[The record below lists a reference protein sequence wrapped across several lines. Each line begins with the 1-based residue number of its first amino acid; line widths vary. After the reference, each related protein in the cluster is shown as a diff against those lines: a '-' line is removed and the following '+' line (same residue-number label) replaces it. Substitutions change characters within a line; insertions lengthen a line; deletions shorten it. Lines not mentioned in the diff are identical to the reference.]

1 MTLSIRTKLLVGACV
16 LIAFSAL
23 IAGIAIKQLSDAH
36 EKSDALYRA
45 AYRPVVASLAIDGAA
60 RDAALQ
66 GATYNQLAASM
77 GPARAMKS
85 TQGQAAVDAVE
96 ADLERI
102 TRAIPSLATVPTS
115 LAPSAR
121 QVRVGALQFRAAFE
135 RLLEQPAG
143 SPAFR
148 AAEQKV
154 YAALDRMQSGAAV
167 LSTKGDQA
175 AKADADA
182 IGDAYTSSRTLVLGA
197 LALATLLGLG
207 GAFLLSG
214 SIRRGV
220 QAIRERLAS
229 LQEHDTTSLRT
240 GLEAISGG
248 DLTQRA
254 DAVTEPITRISRD
267 EIGGIARAVNE
278 IAVDTR
284 RSVESYNASLASLS
298 DMIGRV
304 AGSAQTVSAASQQM
318 ATTSADAGR
327 AVGEITSAV
336 GEVATGA
343 ERQVQAIEGARRMT
357 DEMAEATK
365 ASAAVAEETAHAAD
379 AAREVAQQGAD
390 AVGHATEA
398 MAAVRAASGQATDA
412 IRELGAKS
420 EQIGGS
426 VDTIT
431 TIAEQTNLL
440 ALNAAIEAARAG
452 EQGRGFAVVA
462 DEVRKLAEES
472 QAAAASIAQ
481 LIGEIQSETSRAVD
495 VVEMGGARSDESAQ
509 TVEQAR
515 DAFADINRH
524 VQEVTSR
531 IEQIA
536 SAAQQLSV
544 TSARIGDEMSS
555 VAAVAEETSAST
567 QQVSASTE
575 QTSASTQQISSSAQE
590 LAHTAAELHELVG
603 RFSLANAEAEPAAA
617 TVAGEPVDET
627 SDAAAAADS
636 AS

>member
-1 MTLSIRTKLLVGACV
+1 M
-16 LIAFSAL
+16 
-23 IAGIAIKQLSDAH
+23 
-36 EKSDALYRA
+36 
-45 AYRPVVASLAIDGAA
+45 
-60 RDAALQ
+60 
-66 GATYNQLAASM
+66 
-77 GPARAMKS
+77 
-85 TQGQAAVDAVE
+85 
-96 ADLERI
+96 
-102 TRAIPSLATVPTS
+102 
-115 LAPSAR
+115 
-121 QVRVGALQFRAAFE
+121 GALQFRAAFE
-135 RLLEQPAG
+135 RMLKQTAG

-148 AAEQKV
+148 ASMQKV
-154 YAALDRMQSGAAV
+154 YAALDSMQSGAA
-167 LSTKGDQA
+167 LISAKGDEVA
-175 AKADADA
+175 RADVKD
-182 IGDAYTSSRTLVLGA
+182 ISDAYTSSRALVLGA
-197 LALATLLGLG
+197 LALSALLGLA
-207 GAFLLSG
+207 GALLLSG

-220 QAIRERLAS
+220 QAIRDRLVS
-229 LQEHDTTSLRT
+229 LQEHDTASLRT
-240 GLEAISGG
+240 GLEAISAG

-254 DAVTEPITRISRD
+254 NAVTTPITRISRD
-267 EIGGIARAVNE
+267 EIGGIARAINE
-278 IAVDTR
+278 IAADTR

-304 AGSAQTVSAASQQM
+304 TGSAEAVSAASQQM

-327 AVGEITSAV
+327 AVGEIASAV

-357 DEMAEATK
+357 DEMAAATK

-379 AAREVAQQGAD
+379 AAREVAQRGAA
-390 AVGHATEA
+390 AVGQATEA

-420 EQIGGS
+420 EQIGGI

-495 VVEMGGARSDESAQ
+495 VVETGGSRTDDSAQ

-515 DAFADINRH
+515 EAFTDINRH

-555 VAAVAEETSAST
+555 VAAVAEQTSAST

-590 LAHTAAELHELVG
+590 LAHTAAELHDLVG
-603 RFSLANAEAEPAAA
+603 RFSLEEAEAEPAAVA
-617 TVAGEPVDET
+617 VAGEPVDET
-627 SDAAAAADS
+627 SDAPATSDC

>member
-1 MTLSIRTKLLVGACV
+1 MTLSIRTKLLLGACV

-66 GATYNQLAASM
+66 GATYNQLAATI
-77 GPARAMKS
+77 GPARALESAEGK
-85 TQGQAAVDAVE
+85 AAVKAVDA
-96 ADLERI
+96 DLKRI
-102 TRAIPSLATVPTS
+102 AVALPSLATVPPS

-121 QVRVGALQFRAAFE
+121 QVRVGALQFRTAFK

-148 AAEQKV
+148 ASMQKV
-154 YAALDRMQSGAAV
+154 YAALDRMQSGAA
-167 LSTKGDQA
+167 SISAKGDGLA
-175 AKADADA
+175 RADAKE
-182 IGDAYTSSRTLVLGA
+182 INDAYTSSRALVLGA
-197 LALATLLGLG
+197 LALSVLLGLA
-207 GAFLLSG
+207 GALLLSG

-220 QAIRERLAS
+220 QAICERLAS
-229 LQEHDTTSLRT
+229 LQQHDTASLRT
-240 GLEAISGG
+240 GLEAISDG

-254 DAVTEPITRISRD
+254 DAVTTPITRISRD

-420 EQIGGS
+420 EQIGGI

-575 QTSASTQQISSSAQE
+575 HTSASTQQISSSAQE
-590 LAHTAAELHELVG
+590 LAHTAAELHDLVG
-603 RFSLANAEAEPAAA
+603 RFSLEDVDAEPAAV

>member
-16 LIAFSAL
+16 LIAFSAI

-357 DEMAEATK
+357 DE
-365 ASAAVAEETAHAAD
+365 TAHAAD

-420 EQIGGS
+420 EQIGGI

-627 SDAAAAADS
+627 SDAATAADS